1 MSKSLFRQSEYGSY
15 HFLEQVVEIRND
27 VLGLTPERAQ
37 GVLRSFDFKSMT
49 DKDIEFYKTYIHES
63 VHFIDST
70 ASLWG
75 MEYTCRLYNCFN
87 SNNSQY
93 SIDVF
98 LLNDSEIEQHSHS
111 LEAHIPTPM
120 EYRTI
125 RSILSYTPKYG
136 AHILFKYYN
145 NEGKGWYEVN
155 STPLTMLALLEGHAY
170 SQELLTAISIYKAR
184 NDHMSISL
192 LKQDHQKML
201 KDKTLCEY
209 TCILSFTEQLF
220 EGCTFE
226 EQLIIVTFVSQF
238 ALDLPALF
246 HFPDVYVEMLFG
258 PNTDEH
264 IISAFKME
272 LNRGMNR
279 SSLVAL
285 ILILLHCSLEAK
297 PINSSYEFSRELEN
311 RLFELFVQDGE
322 NIESCKQTFKTF
334 HEISYET
341 GLNLLHEKGAELAYL
356 SALAN
361 KDKDWFS
368 FNLAEVAL
376 PSALLTSGELLNANR
391 ELDYDI
397 QELVFS
403 DDAKTI
409 ELTKILKQEKARKPH
424 LRPKVCHDWLRKIE
438 AGETGVHY
446 YPEDF

>member
-15 HFLEQVVEIRND
+15 HFLEQIVEIRND

-37 GVLRSFDFKSMT
+37 EVLRSLDFKSMT

-70 ASLWG
+70 TSLWG

-87 SNNSQY
+87 NNNSQH
-93 SIDVF
+93 SINVF
-98 LLNDSEIEQHSHS
+98 LLNDSEIEQHFHS
-111 LEAHIPTPM
+111 RKVHTPSPM

-136 AHILFKYYN
+136 AHIIFKYYN

-184 NDHMSISL
+184 DDHMSISL
-192 LKQDHQKML
+192 LKQYHEKML

-220 EGCTFE
+220 EDYTFE
-226 EQLIIVTFVSQF
+226 EQLLIVTFVSQF

-246 HFPDVYVEMLFG
+246 HFPDVYVDLLFG

-279 SSLVAL
+279 SSLIAL
-285 ILILLHCSLEAK
+285 ILILLHSRLKAR
-297 PINSSYEFSRELEN
+297 PIKSPCEFSKELEN
-311 RLFELFVQDGE
+311 RLFEVFMKDGE
-322 NIESCKQTFKTF
+322 SIESCKQTFKTF

-341 GLNLLHEKGAELAYL
+341 SLNLLHEKGAELAYL
-356 SALAN
+356 SAVAN
-361 KDKDWFS
+361 KGKDWFS
-368 FNLAEVAL
+368 FNLTEVFL

-391 ELDYDI
+391 ELEYDI

-403 DDAKTI
+403 DDKKI
-409 ELTKILKQEKARKPH
+409 RELTKILKQENAQKPH
-424 LRPKVCHDWLRKIE
+424 LRPKICHDWLKKIE